1 MRLSL
6 YTKVIQPM
14 HYLCIKNVACK
25 DTSAKRYIIENYQ
38 PVFFNSNKQQTTNNK
53 QQTTNNKQQTT
64 TNNQQTK
71 KVPL

>member
-53 QQTTNNKQQTT
+53 Q
-64 TNNQQTK
+64 K
-71 KVPL
+71 KSPFDKGDLGG